1 MYKMQYTNYKNPNN
15 ISKTWS
21 VSTITNILKDR
32 IYIGDLIQHKYSSV
46 NYKIKKI
53 VKVSSDNL
61 IIIENNHEA
70 IIDKKEFLTVQEML
84 KERANECKRKT
95 KANHILTGITFCKK
109 CGARITYTKNHGTD
123 FKIICSNYKKNG
135 KKACDN
141 IYISENKVLEN
152 IKNNILNEIN
162 KRKISK
168 IKIDENNENIAERDR
183 LTKQKN
189 NNINAIKQIYN
200 DTSKGIMESTISKT
214 LIQQY
219 VEENQKIEN
228 RINLLNKNLIEKE
241 IDINKTIPKMN
252 SAEFRS
258 LIYTLIS
265 KIELTKEEIDIHYK
279 FTPN

>member
-109 CGARITYTKNHGTD
+109 CGAK
-123 FKIICSNYKKNG
+123 
-135 KKACDN
+135 
-141 IYISENKVLEN
+141 L
-152 IKNNILNEIN
+152 
-162 KRKISK
+162 
-168 IKIDENNENIAERDR
+168 
-183 LTKQKN
+183 
-189 NNINAIKQIYN
+189 
-200 DTSKGIMESTISKT
+200 
-214 LIQQY
+214 
-219 VEENQKIEN
+219 
-228 RINLLNKNLIEKE
+228 
-241 IDINKTIPKMN
+241 
-252 SAEFRS
+252 
-258 LIYTLIS
+258 
-265 KIELTKEEIDIHYK
+265 
-279 FTPN
+279 